1 MDNYTSFI
9 RTGAALL
16 VTSILL
22 TGCFSRPNAAQKGFG
37 LELTSTGIGITGGAN
52 SITQFHG
59 FGCEKAIASLGT
71 KHKLPNEIKRGI
83 TSCDLYRIK
92 GQPSE
97 TSELSLFQEDG
108 EIPEWYEMIYYEGDA
123 RVRYIFHANLLD
135 KIESKATSN

>member
-1 MDNYTSFI
+1 MRNITKMARIGTGLLLTSF
-9 RTGAALL
+9 
-16 VTSILL
+16 LL
-22 TGCFSRPNAAQKGFG
+22 TGCLSRPNAAQKGFG

-59 FGCEKAIASLGT
+59 FGCEKAIASLGS
-71 KHKLPNEIKRGI
+71 KHKQPTEVKRGI

-97 TSELSLFQEDG
+97 TSELSLFQDDG

-135 KIESKATSN
+135 KIESKAVSN